1 MFRFVLPEHCTP
13 RQPRDADGDR
23 IFSHPYWSTWAE
35 TQHASVKAFDRDG
48 IMLAVTTAYDKTD
61 LSKEQGA
68 FPIYLVSN
76 ALPLD
81 EKRKRSSWVLLGY
94 FSSLPAKLV
103 ASISS
108 GRVTAYRRALRL
120 KGLEAIFDSYLRR
133 GTENPGLMG
142 ASMLDA
148 HGVEHTVYLRLMAG
162 IWDYPEAAASTMTL
176 QNSTCYVCRRMAGEF
191 QWYHPHDRLRT
202 VASEMQKVREAW
214 AAHPQSASARA
225 AFCRPYGLQPEQ
237 NPYHFFPGMDGGFGV
252 YSGAAFARLHNVY
265 EGTLPRFIEG
275 TLRLIQKQVTAAE
288 FNRAGKSIDSWLIST
303 GAGFKSI
310 GTGFSKGLSHYFY
323 GNILDSNNPW
333 GTTVSFGKIT
343 SQDVYKDICRFWRVL
358 LVDLLPNA
366 PEFMAL
372 FSDYFDWIRLLNN
385 RHHTEATLARLD
397 RFCEFWMDAAV
408 RLFGKELF
416 WRRIKFH
423 LAKHA
428 SHFIRLL
435 GAIDFADD
443 ATSEAAHIEGAKEPW
458 THTNH
463 RNVDPQM
470 AKYVERRDTMR
481 LLRLARQHQ
490 SPQPQVPP
498 FAAAAPRYN
507 ELMGLRPVQVRELG
521 SVTRAHPLLARL
533 TYAVR
538 LYLHLAAGAIS
549 TDAHV
554 RDMPTLDSDALYLR
568 PGVHLYERLDD
579 PKTLLGG
586 RYLHGNVVL
595 KESDLSFIAVRQ
607 GGALWYGQL
616 VLCFT
621 ALYLGE
627 TVELLYVRWFDTVRA
642 SARAFNRALTEK
654 ELRGPF
660 EAYRFS
666 VFPGSY
672 FHGHPPTGAP
682 HFGLVDVSS
691 VLYAAPMVR
700 SLEDAH
706 DAADPLYRLNT
717 DAWEM

>member
-1 MFRFVLPEHCTP
+1 
-13 RQPRDADGDR
+13 
-23 IFSHPYWSTWAE
+23 
-35 TQHASVKAFDRDG
+35 
-48 IMLAVTTAYDKTD
+48 MLAVTTAYDKTD

-81 EKRKRSSWVLLGY
+81 EKRKRSSWLLLGY
-94 FSSLPAKLV
+94 FGSLPAKLV

-108 GRVTAYRRALRL
+108 GRATAYRRVLRL

-133 GTENPGLMG
+133 STENPALMG

-148 HGVEHTVYLRLMAG
+148 NGIERTVYLRLMAG

-202 VASEMQKVREAW
+202 VASETQKVREAW

-225 AFCRPYGLQPEQ
+225 AFCRPYGLQPEH

-252 YSGAAFARLHNVY
+252 YSGSAFARLHNVY
-265 EGTLPRFIEG
+265 EGTLPLFIEG

-333 GTTVSFGKIT
+333 GTTISFGKIT

-385 RHHTEATLARLD
+385 RHHTDATLARLD
-397 RFCEFWMDAAV
+397 RFCEFWMEAAV

-416 WRRIKFH
+416 WKRIKFH

-443 ATSEAAHIEGAKEPW
+443 ATSEAAHIEGAKDPW

-481 LLRLARQHQ
+481 LLRLAREHQ

-498 FAAAAPRYN
+498 FAAAAPRHN
-507 ELMGLRPVQVRELG
+507 ELMGQRPVQVRELG

-533 TYAVR
+533 AYAVR

-549 TDAHV
+549 ADVHV
-554 RDMPTLDSDALYLR
+554 RDMPTLDSDSLHLR
-568 PGVHLYERLDD
+568 PGVHLYQRLDD

-586 RYLHGNVVL
+586 RYLHGNVLL
-595 KESDLSFIAVRQ
+595 KESDLAFIAVRQ
-607 GGALWYGQL
+607 GGVLWYGQL

-621 ALYLGE
+621 ARYLGE
-627 TVELLYVRWFDTVRA
+627 TVELLYVQWFDTVRA

-660 EAYRFS
+660 DAYRFS

-691 VLYAAPMVR
+691 VLYAVPMVR